1 MTDLFEKSIQI
12 LELPKVLERLA
23 GQAVTQEGKER
34 CLALRPMTD
43 PDDVQRALDET
54 SAAVDMSALRG
65 SPSFSGVKPVAAS
78 LQRAH
83 MGGALNTRELLDI
96 AAVLRAARSAREY
109 GEGDERK
116 KTCIDHLFRSLTANR
131 FLEDKI
137 TGSIVGEEEIADAAS
152 PELAS
157 IRRHIR
163 ATASKV
169 RDILN
174 KLLSSNQAKY
184 LQEAII
190 TQRNDRFVVPVK
202 SEHKNDVPGL
212 VHDVSSSGATFFIEP
227 MGVVKANNEL
237 KELQAREEKEIER
250 ILAELSAECAQFKD
264 DITQDYDLL
273 ILLDVIF
280 ARAKLAYRMRACAP
294 RIVERGLYLRKARHP
309 LLDPDRAVAND
320 LMLGEDFDTLVITGP
335 NTGGKTVT
343 IKTIGLLTLM
353 AQCGLH
359 IPVSDDSRVKVFRRV
374 LADVGDEQSI
384 AQSLS
389 TFSSH
394 MVNII
399 RILQVADSSSLI
411 LLDELGAGT
420 DPVEGAALAQAII
433 QELRGKGVRLACTTH
448 YAELKAYA
456 IQTPGVENG
465 SCEFDVA
472 TLQPTYRLLIGV
484 PGKSNAFA
492 ITQRLGMDPRIVDQA
507 RELVSRE
514 SNAFEQVVGR
524 LEEDR
529 RKMEDQL
536 ETLRASAAKAQQ
548 SAQEADRL
556 KEEAEAQ
563 AKKEVERARQEA
575 TQIVQKTR
583 QRADALVNELE
594 ELRRQKNKQLS
605 AEQKARLRSGMKDL
619 ESSSD
624 PVHQR
629 RDDNYVLPRPL
640 VVGDEVLL
648 YDIDKEATV
657 LELPKDGTVL
667 VQAGIIK
674 TRVPLHNIRL
684 MSKRQLKKKN
694 PTRTVTKNVS
704 TPETSSSLDLR
715 GQTVEEALME
725 VDNFLDRASRMH
737 LSQVTIIHG
746 KGTGALRAAV
756 QQHLRRCA
764 QVKSFRLGTYGE
776 GESGV
781 TIAELK

>member
-1 MTDLFEKSIQI
+1 METSYLKTLELNKIIERAAAGCVCGEAKAKMLALAPQCDPDEVRFALEQTDAINTLLIKNGSPRFGGVEGVSALATRAVKGGVLSMGELLLVAGALRNFQNLSAWYGSTDHDALPTDDLFYALAPQPGLEQQI
-12 LELPKVLERLA
+12 
-23 GQAVTQEGKER
+23 
-34 CLALRPMTD
+34 
-43 PDDVQRALDET
+43 T
-54 SAAVDMSALRG
+54 SAILAPDTMADT
-65 SPSFSGVKPVAAS
+65 AS
-78 LQRAH
+78 HTLAD
-83 MGGALNTRELLDI
+83 L
-96 AAVLRAARSAREY
+96 
-109 GEGDERK
+109 RK
-116 KTCIDHLFRSLTANR
+116 K
-131 FLEDKI
+131 
-137 TGSIVGEEEIADAAS
+137 
-152 PELAS
+152 
-157 IRRHIR
+157 IR
-163 ATASKV
+163 ATENSI
-169 RDILN
+169 RDRLEGLVHN
-174 KLLSSNQAKY
+174 MESSKY
-184 LQEAII
+184 LQEAVVSI
-190 TQRNDRFVVPVK
+190 RNGRYVVPVK
-202 SEHKNDVPGL
+202 SEYRGEISGII
-212 VHDVSSSGATFFIEP
+212 HDVSSTGATVFVEP
-227 MGVVKANNEL
+227 QAVVEANARI
-237 KELQAREEKEIER
+237 LQYRAQEAQEIER
-250 ILAELSAECAQFKD
+250 ILTAFTSQVAAIEPQFQYSYKAMLEID
-264 DITQDYDLL
+264 
-273 ILLDVIF
+273 ILLAK
-280 ARAKLAYRMRACAP
+280 ARMALEMKAFKPSVSYDGSFSLVR
-294 RIVERGLYLRKARHP
+294 ARHP
-309 LLDPDRAVAND
+309 LIDPAKCVPVDIA
-320 LMLGEDFDTLVITGP
+320 LGKDYDSLIITGP
-335 NTGGKTVT
+335 NTGGKTVAL
-343 IKTIGLLTLM
+343 KTIGLLTLM
-353 AQCGLH
+353 AMCGLM
-359 IPVSDDSRVKVFRRV
+359 IPAGEGSRVAVFRHI
-374 LADVGDEQSI
+374 LADIGDEQSI
-384 AQSLS
+384 EQSLS

-399 RILQVADSSSLI
+399 HIFEVADNSSLI

-420 DPVEGAALAQAII
+420 DPVEGAALAEAII
-433 QELRGKGVRLACTTH
+433 QELRGRGVRLACTTH

-472 TLQPTYRLLIGV
+472 TLRPTYRLLIGV

-492 ITQRLGMDPRIVDQA
+492 ITQRLGMDTAIVDRA

-514 SNAFEQVVGR
+514 GNAFEQVVGR

-529 RKMEDQL
+529 RKMEDEL
-536 ETLRASAAKAQQ
+536 EALRASAAQAKAN
-548 SAQEADRL
+548 AEASQRL
-556 KEEAEAQ
+556 KDEAEAQ
-563 AKKEVERARQEA
+563 AKKEIDRARQEA
-575 TQIVQKTR
+575 AQIVQKTR
-583 QRADALVNELE
+583 QRADALVGELE

-605 AEQKARLRSGMKDL
+605 AEQKARLRSGLKEL

-674 TRVPLHNIRL
+674 TRVPLENVRL
-684 MSKRQLKKKN
+684 LSKRQLKKKN

-746 KGTGALRAAV
+746 KGTGALRTAV
-756 QQHLRRCA
+756 QQHLRRCS